1 MYFQDCAMYKRESS
15 FFNTYPT
22 KLINLWNRSGSLDK
36 AAGAA
41 RRSACRLLCLLAWP
55 LLLGGCASIVTP
67 STDMPQGAAQM
78 RSYHD
83 SIDISGRLS
92 VRYQQNGRDAALH
105 GSFTWTQIPG
115 QTILTLLSPLGQTLA
130 VIEVRPDGALLTQAG
145 QAPRSAADVDTL
157 TAEALGWPLP
167 VSGLRHWL
175 QGYSGN
181 HEQGPLAGSAATEAI
196 LAADGWRIRYPAWQT
211 GESPE
216 NDRHPK
222 RIDLERS
229 TVQAGEIAI
238 RIVLDNWQPH

>member
-1 MYFQDCAMYKRESS
+1 MYKREALFLKAYSI
-15 FFNTYPT
+15 
-22 KLINLWNRSGSLDK
+22 KLINLRSRFGSLNK
-36 AAGAA
+36 AARPAHS
-41 RRSACRLLCLLAWP
+41 SACRLLFLLAWS

-67 STDMPQGAAQM
+67 STNIQQGAAPSALM
-78 RSYHD
+78 HNYHD

-92 VRYQQNGRDAALH
+92 VRYQQNGRDAVLH

-130 VIEVRPDGALLTQAG
+130 IIEVRPDGALLTQAG
-145 QAPRSAADVDTL
+145 QAPRSASDVDTL

-181 HEQGPLAGSAATEAI
+181 HEQGPVASSGTTETV
-196 LAADGWRIRYPAWQT
+196 LAADGWHIRYPAWQA
-211 GESPE
+211 GELSA
-216 NDRHPK
+216 NGMHPK

-229 TVQAGEIAI
+229 TVQAGDIAI
-238 RIVLDNWQPH
+238 RIVLDNWQPR